1 MRAAALFIPSLS
13 VVLVGVGMYLGFQPE
28 RSGTLAFL
36 AIVAAPTLLLAA
48 LAIVRARSDGTLA
61 DAVRPRWGD
70 FSRAFLAAAGLYV
83 AAYGFSRS
91 VAAARTPREIWVAS
105 FYFQLGDPHVLQTHS
120 VAVGVAIFV
129 IAAAEEIVWRGMVT
143 SLLAEQFGSRRAWIV
158 AALLYA
164 LAHVPTMWALRSSG
178 GLDPILPL
186 AALALGLVFGAM
198 ERAFGRLVPSILAH
212 ALFDWGVVMMFPLWG
227 VSRLA

>member
-1 MRAAALFIPSLS
+1 MRLAPLLLVVAA
-13 VVLVGVGMYLGFQPE
+13 VTLVGVGTYFGFQPE
-28 RSGTLAFL
+28 RSGTPAFWGV
-36 AIVAAPTLLLAA
+36 VAAPTILLAA
-48 LAIVRARSDGTLA
+48 IALYRAHRDGVLA
-61 DAVRPRWGD
+61 DSLRPKWGD

-91 VAAARTPREIWVAS
+91 VAAAGTPREIWVVS
-105 FYFQLGDPHVLQTHS
+105 LYGQLGDPRALQSH
-120 VAVGVAIFV
+120 ALLVGLAILA

-143 SLLAEQFGSRRAWIV
+143 QLLAEKLGSRRAWIGS
-158 AALLYA
+158 ALLYA
-164 LAHVPTMWALRSSG
+164 LAQAPTMWALRSGS

-186 AALALGLVFGAM
+186 AALAAGLVFGAM

-227 VSRLA
+227 LSRLA